1 MWPLELVD
9 RRNAL
14 LREVEL
20 YPRRS
25 SILAV
30 CRSDLGGNV
39 PLDRLSHRASRSAT
53 ARAKIT
59 ARTHK
64 CAGADEPPKVR
75 FALKATVGVR
85 GATYRDGPES
95 DICRAAKL
103 LAT

>member
-1 MWPLELVD
+1 MIKVIQTCGRLSIGLVD
-9 RRNAL
+9 RGNAL

-30 CRSDLGGNV
+30 CRSDVGGNV
-39 PLDRLSHRASRSAT
+39 PLDRLSHRASRSGT

-64 CAGADEPPKVR
+64 CAGADD
-75 FALKATVGVR
+75 L
-85 GATYRDGPES
+85 PES
-95 DICRAAKL
+95 ALRRKRPSATAAEH
-103 LAT
+103 A

>member
-1 MWPLELVD
+1 MIKVIQTCGRLSKGTVD

-30 CRSDLGGNV
+30 CRSVLGGNV

-59 ARTHK
+59 AQTHK
-64 CAGADEPPKVR
+64 MRWGGRPPKVR
-75 FALKATVGVR
+75 FAPIVLQNSR
-85 GATYRDGPES
+85 
-95 DICRAAKL
+95 
-103 LAT
+103 